1 MAAEARGIIINTLVV
16 VSVGPTGQQAQRLLD
31 LAAWMG
37 VPGSTMVASDPTEP
51 MARLC
56 AGEMREACLA
66 LSGDTLVEL
75 ARVERGRNLLQAA
88 GRELLVYDV
97 GPGTAHR
104 EALDRLTGGAV
115 SSRPGETSANPVFSV
130 PEGSRAFSRQLA
142 GSSFTSAD
150 GRAGAVLQGTSTAGL
165 EAILLQDGAPMFAR
179 VRAEGRPVFMMSE
192 MPMPDVRQELTA
204 ARGLESYYP
213 CLIPPLIFLRHAFG
227 DACWHGVG
235 KTARV
240 IIDDPVL
247 RRRYGFLDFE
257 RLASSI
263 RKTGCGVTIGFIPWN
278 FRRTSAR
285 MASLFA
291 AHSPSL
297 DICVHGCDHT
307 GNEFGVRDAAL
318 LTQKAGLA
326 LERMEA
332 HESRTRI
339 RCERVMVFPQGR
351 FSDEALVGL
360 RAHGYLAAV
369 DSSCQPTE
377 GGPTRLTVADF
388 LRPAVSFGGFPVF
401 KRHYPHHMVDFAFD
415 LFLGK
420 PAFVVEH
427 HGYFADGGNRLE
439 RLVGQLRMME
449 PDVTWPRLTSQVTG
463 SCFVRSVAA
472 DRLDVQFYT
481 REFCLR
487 NTSSRPMHYSLAKD
501 EPDPAL
507 VGRVLVNEVSV
518 PFTAHGGRIGFE
530 ASATPGRTITVKVED
545 RKQPSHRAFRASP
558 RYRMGVGLRRLLSE
572 TRDEGAARHPRL
584 LRAAMRVAKALRVPL
599 VTE

>member
-1 MAAEARGIIINTLVV
+1 
-16 VSVGPTGQQAQRLLD
+16 
-31 LAAWMG
+31 MG
-37 VPGSTMVASDPTEP
+37 VPGSTVVASDLTEL
-51 MARLC
+51 MARLS
-56 AGEMREACLA
+56 ADEMRDACVA

-75 ARVERGRNLLQAA
+75 ARGERGRNLLKAV
-88 GRELLVYDV
+88 GRELMVYDI

-104 EALDRLTGGAV
+104 DALDRLTGGAV
-115 SSRPGETSANPVFSV
+115 SSRPSEAGPDPVFSV

-142 GSSFTSAD
+142 GSSFTSAE
-150 GRAGAVLQGTSTAGL
+150 GRAGAVLQGTSPGGV
-165 EAILLQDGAPMFAR
+165 EAILLQDGAPVFAR
-179 VRAEGRPVFMMSE
+179 VQAAGRPAFMMSE

-204 ARGLESYYP
+204 ARSLGSFYP
-213 CLIPPLIFLRHAFG
+213 SLIPPLIFLRHAFG

-339 RCERVMVFPQGR
+339 RFERVMVFPQGR
-351 FSDEALVGL
+351 FSDAALVGL

-369 DSSCQPTE
+369 DSSCQPAE
-377 GGPTRLTVADF
+377 GRAARLTVADF

-401 KRHYPHHMVDFAFD
+401 KRHYPHRMVDFAFD

-427 HGYFADGGNRLE
+427 HGYFADGGHRLE

-449 PDVTWPRLTSQVTG
+449 PEVTWPRLTSQMTG
-463 SCFVRSVAA
+463 SCVVRSVAT

-487 NTSSRPMHYSLAKD
+487 NTASHPMHYSLAKD

-507 VGRVLVNEVSV
+507 VGRVLVNEVSA
-518 PFTAHGGRIGFE
+518 PFTAHDGRICFE
-530 ASATPGRTITVKVED
+530 ASAMPGRTITVRVED
-545 RKQPSHRAFRASP
+545 RKPPPARAFRASP
-558 RYRMGVGLRRLLSE
+558 RYHVGVGLRRVLSE
-572 TRDEGAARHPRL
+572 MRDEGAARHPRL
-584 LRAAMRVAKALRVPL
+584 LAAAVRMAKALRVPAGD
-599 VTE
+599 